1 MTVQRAVTLTDPD
14 IAEIG
19 TRCTVEYELQAYASN
34 KVGTDWVMTHKRFDV
49 PGRHEDPMTPGV
61 SVGDKV
67 KKLQTDLDAQRQLVA
82 QLGTELTEK
91 EEELSQ
97 SGSRREIE
105 ANLLRD
111 MIDYWGHGYYVV
123 GDGCPPSFLH
133 KDLEELLNGVKRYG
147 SLDEYRNRP
156 LNDVDDAYT
165 NDYCPDEPGN
175 GC

>member
-1 MTVQRAVTLTDPD
+1 MKFEIQEENKTLRA
-14 IAEIG
+14 AN
-19 TRCTVEYELQAYASN
+19 QA
-34 KVGTDWVMTHKRFDV
+34 
-49 PGRHEDPMTPGV
+49 
-61 SVGDKV
+61 
-67 KKLQTDLDAQRQLVA
+67 
-82 QLGTELTEK
+82 
-91 EEELSQ
+91 LSSYQ
-97 SGSRREIE
+97 CAMSPYSGSRREIE
-105 ANLLRD
+105 VNLLRD
-111 MIDYWGHGYYVV
+111 MIEYWGHGYYVV